1 MWTAVRTLVSCFIY
15 KFLLNSVPHTPR
27 VYVAWGGSY
36 CTYFCVCSAQLS
48 STQLGFGDI
57 PFKWL
62 STCAELIWCFQ
73 IIVYWPK
80 KYKEFPYLCF
90 CIRFTFIHISTIFV
104 WKFSKKTNLNFHFIF
119 GELRCYPKL
128 YTIFYLAVDVKQT
141 KFIQSLVHSCATH
154 KKQLGYIGDRRSK
167 RIRKFRCMAE
177 IKLDHISLVVIS
189 CVLFFYCLFD
199 NWIFRCLD

>member
-36 CTYFCVCSAQLS
+36 CTYFCVCFALLS
-48 STQLGFGDI
+48 SAQLGFGDI
-57 PFKWL
+57 TFKWL

-104 WKFSKKTNLNFHFIF
+104 WKFSKKNKFEFSLHFWWTPALSETLYNILSC
-119 GELRCYPKL
+119 GRCK
-128 YTIFYLAVDVKQT
+128 THRI
-141 KFIQSLVHSCATH
+141 HS
-154 KKQLGYIGDRRSK
+154 
-167 RIRKFRCMAE
+167 
-177 IKLDHISLVVIS
+177 IS
-189 CVLFFYCLFD
+189 CPFMC
-199 NWIFRCLD
+199 NTQKTTGIHWGS